1 VRVARLTIL
10 ADDLTAAASC
20 ALPGLRLGARA
31 TVRLTGA
38 DPHPLGGPDV
48 VAWDLD
54 TRELAGAGAAARI
67 RSAAGHP
74 STGDTLY
81 LNVGSRPRRH
91 VGSAVDAALTGSG
104 RRVAIV
110 ATAGPDV
117 VRRLRATS
125 RARVVAVGLAALHN
139 GGLAH
144 ALDSQSPVILACDAT
159 TDEDLE
165 QIVAAGARV
174 DERLVWVGSA
184 ALAAPLSASVLG
196 SPATATARPTPA
208 QQRCA
213 GPVLIVLG
221 SLPRPIEVHLSTLR
235 SALRVVP
242 VEVDALALAHGG
254 ARAGRVIDDTA
265 TAVVRALRVG
275 ADTALFA
282 GGSAPTLGGLS
293 ARLAAGLAGVVRK
306 ALCDARAGGIVLTG
320 GHTARAVC
328 DALAIARIDLVGEV
342 EPDVALGRAVDTAFD
357 VVAKAGTFGDRLS
370 LVRALGRGAASS
382 PPDRVIAAAD

>member
-1 VRVARLTIL
+1 MARLAIL
-10 ADDLTAAASC
+10 ADDLTAATSC

-38 DPHPLGGPDV
+38 DRRPLDGPDV

-54 TRELAGAGAAARI
+54 TRELAGAGAACRI
-67 RSAAGHP
+67 RSAAEHP
-74 STGDTLY
+74 SIGDTLY

-91 VGSAVDAALTGSG
+91 VGTAVDAALTGSG

-110 ATAGPDV
+110 AAAAGTDV
-117 VRRLRATS
+117 VARLRATS
-125 RARVVAVGLAALHN
+125 RAQVVPVDLASLRN

-144 ALDSQSPVILACDAT
+144 AVEGRSPVILGCEAT

-165 QIVAAGARV
+165 RIVGAGARL
-174 DERLVWVGSA
+174 DERPVWVGSA

-196 SPATATARPTPA
+196 SPVTATARPTPA
-208 QQRCA
+208 HQRCA

-221 SLPRPIEVHLSTLR
+221 SLPRPIEVHLSALR
-235 SALRVVP
+235 SALRSCP
-242 VEVDALALAHGG
+242 SRWMRSRSPHGG
-254 ARAGRVIDDTA
+254 ARAGRVIDDAA

-282 GGSAPTLGGLS
+282 SGSAPTLSGLS
-293 ARLAAGLAGVVRK
+293 ARIAAGLAGVVRK

-328 DALAIARIDLVGEV
+328 DALAITRIDLVGEV

-370 LVRALGRGAASS
+370 LVRALGRSAA
-382 PPDRVIAAAD
+382 

>member
-1 VRVARLTIL
+1 VARLAIL

-31 TVRLTGA
+31 TIRLAGA
-38 DPHPLGGPDV
+38 DRHPLHGLDV

-67 RSAAGHP
+67 RSAAGRP
-74 STGDTLY
+74 GTGDTLY
-81 LNVGSRPRRH
+81 LNIGSRPRRH
-91 VGSAVDAALTGSG
+91 VGSAVDAALAGSA

-110 ATAGPDV
+110 ATAAGTDV
-117 VRRLRATS
+117 VGCLRATS
-125 RARVVAVGLAALHN
+125 RARIVPVGLTALHN

-144 ALDSQSPVILACDAT
+144 ALDSRSPVILACDAT

-165 QIVAAGARV
+165 QIVAAGARLS
-174 DERLVWVGSA
+174 EPPVWVGSA
-184 ALAAPLSASVLG
+184 ALAAPLSTSVLG
-196 SPATATARPTPA
+196 SPATPTPA
-208 QQRCA
+208 HQRRS

-221 SLPRPIEVHLSTLR
+221 SLPRPIEVQLSALR
-235 SALRVVP
+235 SVLRVVP

-254 ARAGRVIDDTA
+254 ARAGRVMDDAA
-265 TAVVRALRVG
+265 TAVVRALTVG

-293 ARLAAGLAGVVRK
+293 ARIAAGLAGVARR
-306 ALCDARAGGIVLTG
+306 ALSEARAGGIVLTG

-342 EPDVALGRAVDTAFD
+342 EPDVALGRAVDTALD

-370 LVRALGRGAASS
+370 LVRALGRTAA
-382 PPDRVIAAAD
+382 

>member
-1 VRVARLTIL
+1 VERLAIL

-38 DPHPLGGPDV
+38 DRHPLDGPDV

-54 TRELAGAGAAARI
+54 TRELAGAGAACRI
-67 RSAAGHP
+67 RSAAEQP
-74 STGDTLY
+74 SIGDTLY

-110 ATAGPDV
+110 AAAAGTDV
-117 VRRLRATS
+117 VARLRATS
-125 RARVVAVGLAALHN
+125 RAQVVPVDLASMRN

-144 ALDSQSPVILACDAT
+144 AVEGRSPIILACDAT
-159 TDEDLE
+159 TDRHLE
-165 QIVAAGARV
+165 QIVAAGARLS
-174 DERLVWVGSA
+174 EPAVWVGSA

-196 SPATATARPTPA
+196 STATATATARPTPA
-208 QQRCA
+208 HHRCA

-221 SLPRPIEVHLSTLR
+221 SLPRPTEVHLSALR

-254 ARAGRVIDDTA
+254 ARAGRVIDDAA

-282 GGSAPTLGGLS
+282 GGSAPTLGGLL
-293 ARLAAGLAGVVRK
+293 ARIAAGLAGVVRK

-370 LVRALGRGAASS
+370 LVRALGRSAA
-382 PPDRVIAAAD
+382 

>member
-1 VRVARLTIL
+1 VGVARLAIL

-31 TVRLTGA
+31 TVRLAGA
-38 DPHPLGGPDV
+38 DRPPLDGADV

-54 TRELAGAGAAARI
+54 TRELAGAGTASRI
-67 RSAAGHP
+67 RSAAEHP
-74 STGDTLY
+74 SIGDTLY

-110 ATAGPDV
+110 AAGTDV
-117 VRRLRATS
+117 VARLRATT
-125 RARVVAVGLAALHN
+125 RARVMPVSLAALFN

-144 ALDSQSPVILACDAT
+144 AVDGRSPVILACDAT
-159 TDEDLE
+159 TDEERE
-165 QIVAAGARV
+165 QIVAAGARLG
-174 DERLVWVGSA
+174 EPAVWVGSA

-196 SPATATARPTPA
+196 SPATATPVH
-208 QQRCA
+208 QRCA
-213 GPVLIVLG
+213 GPVLMVLG
-221 SLPRPIEVHLSTLR
+221 SLPRPIEVQLSALR
-235 SALRVVP
+235 SVLRVVP

-254 ARAGRVIDDTA
+254 ARAGRVIEDAA

-282 GGSAPTLGGLS
+282 GGWAPAQGGPS
-293 ARLAAGLAGVVRK
+293 ARIAAGLAGAVRK
-306 ALCDARAGGIVLTG
+306 ALCEARAGRLVVTG

-328 DALAIARIDLVGEV
+328 DALAIARIDLVGEI
-342 EPDVALGRAVDTAFD
+342 EPGVALGRAVGTGLD

-370 LVRALGRGAASS
+370 LVRALGAQR
-382 PPDRVIAAAD
+382 RVIDA

>member
-1 VRVARLTIL
+1 VRVARLAIL

-31 TVRLTGA
+31 TVRLAGA
-38 DPHPLGGPDV
+38 DRHPLHGPDV

-54 TRELAGAGAAARI
+54 TRGLAGAGAACRI
-67 RSAAGHP
+67 RSTAEHQ
-74 STGDTLY
+74 SVGDTLY

-110 ATAGPDV
+110 AAAAGTDV
-117 VRRLRATS
+117 VARLRATS
-125 RARVVAVGLAALHN
+125 RAQVVPISVAALHN
-139 GGLAH
+139 GGLTH
-144 ALDSQSPVILACDAT
+144 ALQSRSPVILACDAT
-159 TDEDLE
+159 TDGDLE
-165 QIVAAGARV
+165 QIVAAGARLG
-174 DERLVWVGSA
+174 EPAVWVGSA

-196 SPATATARPTPA
+196 SPATATPA
-208 QQRCA
+208 HQRCT

-221 SLPRPIEVHLSTLR
+221 SLPRPIEVHLSALR
-235 SALRVVP
+235 SVLRVVP

-254 ARAGRVIDDTA
+254 ARAGRAIDDAA

-282 GGSAPTLGGLS
+282 GGSAPKLGGLS
-293 ARLAAGLAGVVRK
+293 ARIAAGLAGVARR
-306 ALCDARAGGIVLTG
+306 ALCDARAGRVVLTG

-328 DALAIARIDLVGEV
+328 DALAIARIDLVGEI
-342 EPDVALGRAVDTAFD
+342 EPGVALGRAVDTALD

-370 LVRALGRGAASS
+370 LVRALGRSAA
-382 PPDRVIAAAD
+382 

>member
-1 VRVARLTIL
+1 MRVARLVIL

-20 ALPGLRLGARA
+20 ALPGLRLGAGA

-38 DPHPLGGPDV
+38 DRHPLDGPGV

-67 RSAAGHP
+67 RSAGGHL
-74 STGDTLY
+74 SSGDTLY

-91 VGSAVDAALTGSG
+91 VGSAVDAALAGSG

-110 ATAGPDV
+110 ATAAGADV
-117 VRRLRATS
+117 VGRLRATS
-125 RARVVAVGLAALHN
+125 RARVVPVGLAALYN

-144 ALDSQSPVILACDAT
+144 AVDSRSPVILACDAT
-159 TDEDLE
+159 TDGDLE
-165 QIVAAGARV
+165 PFVAAGARLG
-174 DERLVWVGSA
+174 EPAVWVGSA

-196 SPATATARPTPA
+196 SPAKATPA
-208 QQRCA
+208 HQRCV
-213 GPVLIVLG
+213 GPVLIILG
-221 SLPRPIEVHLSTLR
+221 SLPRATEVDLSALR
-235 SALRVVP
+235 SVLRVVP

-254 ARAGRVIDDTA
+254 VRAGLVIDQAA
-265 TAVVRALRVG
+265 TAVARALRVG

-282 GGSAPTLGGLS
+282 GGSAPTLGGLP
-293 ARLAAGLAGVVRK
+293 ARIAAGLAGVARR
-306 ALCDARAGGIVLTG
+306 ALGDVRAGGVVLTG

-328 DALAIARIDLVGEV
+328 DALEIARIDLVGEI
-342 EPDVALGRAVDTAFD
+342 EPGVALGRAVDSALD

-370 LVRALGRGAASS
+370 LARALGRSAA
-382 PPDRVIAAAD
+382 

>member
-1 VRVARLTIL
+1 VWVARLAIL

-31 TVRLTGA
+31 TVRLAGA
-38 DPHPLGGPDV
+38 DRHPLHGLDV

-67 RSAAGHP
+67 RSAARHP
-74 STGDTLY
+74 GTGDTLY
-81 LNVGSRPRRH
+81 LHVGSRPRGH
-91 VGSAVDAALTGSG
+91 VGSAVDAALAGSG

-110 ATAGPDV
+110 ATGGTDV
-117 VRRLRATS
+117 VGRLRATS
-125 RARVVAVGLAALHN
+125 RAQVVPVGLAALHN

-144 ALDSQSPVILACDAT
+144 ALDSRSPVILACDPT

-165 QIVAAGARV
+165 QIVAAGARL
-174 DERLVWVGSA
+174 DERPVWVGSA
-184 ALAAPLSASVLG
+184 ALAAPLSTSVLG
-196 SPATATARPTPA
+196 LPATATPVH
-208 QQRCA
+208 QRCV

-221 SLPRPIEVHLSTLR
+221 SLPRPIEVHLSALR
-235 SALRVVP
+235 SVLRVVP

-254 ARAGRVIDDTA
+254 ARAGRAIDDAA

-293 ARLAAGLAGVVRK
+293 ARIAAGLAGVARR
-306 ALCDARAGGIVLTG
+306 ALCDARAGRVVLTG

-328 DALAIARIDLVGEV
+328 DALTIARIDLVGEI
-342 EPDVALGRAVDTAFD
+342 EPGVALGRAVDTALD

-370 LVRALGRGAASS
+370 LVRALGRSAA
-382 PPDRVIAAAD
+382 